1 MTEFNLIHIQE
12 ESKMKRTLIKV
23 LAVALALVSLSAC
36 GARTIES
43 IMSTK
48 AAQTQLETAKE
59 QIMSAYS
66 DYYSDYDIEFSGNDI
81 VYKYY
86 YSSEFDEDTLSMVA
100 ATLES
105 DDSWSS
111 TIASTK
117 SEMAKTTGITPTS
130 ITYVYYDANGNELFK
145 VTE

>member
-1 MTEFNLIHIQE
+1 
-12 ESKMKRTLIKV
+12 MKRTLIKV

-48 AAQTQLETAKE
+48 AAQTQLEATKE
-59 QIMSAYS
+59 QVMAAYS
-66 DYYSDYDIEFSGNDI
+66 EYYSDYDIEFSENDI
-81 VYKYY
+81 IYKYY
-86 YSSEFDEDTLSMVA
+86 YSSSFDEDTLSMVA

-130 ITYVYYDANGNELFK
+130 ITFVYYDANGNELFK

>member
-1 MTEFNLIHIQE
+1 
-12 ESKMKRTLIKV
+12 MKRTLIKV

-48 AAQTQLETAKE
+48 AAQTQLEAAKE
-59 QIMSAYS
+59 QIMSSYS

>member
-1 MTEFNLIHIQE
+1 
-12 ESKMKRTLIKV
+12 MKRTLIKV
-23 LAVALALVSLSAC
+23 LALVIAVVSLTAC
-36 GARTIES
+36 GSRTIES
-43 IMSTK
+43 IMSSK
-48 AAQTQLETAKE
+48 AAQTQLQETKD
-59 QIMSAYS
+59 QIMAAYS

-81 VYKYY
+81 IYKYY
-86 YSSEFDEDTLSMVA
+86 YSSEFDEDTLSMVT

-117 SEMAKTTGITPTS
+117 EEMAKSTGITPDS
-130 ITYVYYDANGNELFK
+130 ITFAYYDANGNELFK

>member
-1 MTEFNLIHIQE
+1 
-12 ESKMKRTLIKV
+12 MKRTLIKV
-23 LAVALALVSLSAC
+23 MAIALALVSLTAC
-36 GARTIES
+36 KTRTIES
-43 IMSTK
+43 IMSSK
-48 AAQTQLETAKE
+48 AAQTQLDQVKE
-59 QIMSAYS
+59 QIMSTYA

-86 YSSEFDEDTLSMVA
+86 YSSEFDEDTLSMVT

-117 SEMAKTTGITPTS
+117 DEMAKSTGITPDS
-130 ITYVYYDANGNELFK
+130 ITFVYYDANGNELFK

>member
-1 MTEFNLIHIQE
+1 
-12 ESKMKRTLIKV
+12 MKRTLIKV

-48 AAQTQLETAKE
+48 AAQTQLEATKE
-59 QIMSAYS
+59 QVMAAYS
-66 DYYSDYDIEFSGNDI
+66 EYYSDYDIEFSEKDI
-81 VYKYY
+81 IYKYY
-86 YSSEFDEDTLSMVA
+86 YSSSFDEDTLSMVA

-130 ITYVYYDANGNELFK
+130 ITFVYYDANGNELFK

>member
-1 MTEFNLIHIQE
+1 
-12 ESKMKRTLIKV
+12 MKRTIIKV
-23 LAVALALVSLSAC
+23 MAIALALVSLTAC
-36 GARTIES
+36 GTRTIES
-43 IMSTK
+43 IISSTS
-48 AAQTQLETAKE
+48 AQTQLDQVKE
-59 QIMSAYS
+59 QIMSTYA

-86 YSSEFDEDTLSMVA
+86 YSSEFDEDTLSMVT

-117 SEMAKTTGITPTS
+117 DEMAKSTGITPDS
-130 ITYVYYDANGNELFK
+130 ITFVYYDANGNELFK

>member
-1 MTEFNLIHIQE
+1 
-12 ESKMKRTLIKV
+12 MKRTLIKV

>member
-1 MTEFNLIHIQE
+1 MMEFNLIHIQE

-48 AAQTQLETAKE
+48 AAQTQLEATKE
-59 QIMSAYS
+59 QVMAAYS
-66 DYYSDYDIEFSGNDI
+66 EYYSDYDIEFSENDI
-81 VYKYY
+81 IYKYY
-86 YSSEFDEDTLSMVA
+86 YSSSFDEDTLSMVA

-130 ITYVYYDANGNELFK
+130 ITFVYYDANGNELFK